1 MKVRRKKQNGMKTR
15 LWVLTAGV
23 GLALGVASANAISYK
38 YRDFDP
44 IGKAIGAGTARPF
57 VEGQF
62 DIATNSDEPE
72 TPDKDKVGYDPVTQ
86 TITSATAWFKFRN
99 ALAEDDI
106 VSVLLNGAS
115 FDGGSVSVPLDFFG
129 GAVKGTLLFDLDA
142 TGQLDYKII
151 AERGKF
157 KVVWARLDAVAVPR
171 VPDNGLTLSLLGLAL
186 CSLRLL
192 KSSKVFNV

>member
-1 MKVRRKKQNGMKTR
+1 MKTR

-23 GLALGVASANAISYK
+23 GLALGVASANAITYK

-44 IGKAIGAGTARPF
+44 IGKTIDAGNPLKTTL
-57 VEGQF
+57 EGQF
-62 DIATNSDEPE
+62 DIATNSDGTEIPE
-72 TPDKDKVGYDPVTQ
+72 KDKVGYDPVTQ
-86 TITSATAWFKFRN
+86 TITEASAWFKFRN
-99 ALAEDDI
+99 ARAEDDI

-115 FDGGSVSVPLDFFG
+115 FAGGPVSVPFSKFG
-129 GAVKGTLLFDLDA
+129 GAITGSLWVDLDQ

-151 AERGKF
+151 AEQGKF
-157 KVVWARLDAVAVPR
+157 KVVWARLDAVAEERR

-192 KSSKVFNV
+192 RGSLTAA